1 MRENPRYNV
10 VSMRVSDDEWEMLR
24 QIKKETDRSISEIMR
39 AAFAIYA
46 AECDKHDMKRR
57 AV

>member
-1 MRENPRYNV
+1 MRETPRYNV

-46 AECDKHDMKRR
+46 AEYDEHDMKHR
-57 AV
+57 AA